1 MTSLSGQSQRNDL
14 SYTAPRGTSRLS
26 RGGDS
31 PLRPVTA
38 GEGPAALPSPP
49 RSPGSLF
56 GSREPALGCRGQGPH
71 PAFGSCITGLTS
83 QPPPPSITQPPNLLS
98 LQTALPHHL
107 HRPALPT
114 RHPYPPTSSQPIP
127 TLHPNQRANIPKE
140 LCWASAPSETA
151 ASQTRAGPLPR
162 RHLPNTEKDKC
173 VHQ

>member
-38 GEGPAALPSPP
+38 GEGPVSLPSPP

-71 PAFGSCITGLTS
+71 PAFGSCITGPTS
-83 QPPPPSITQPPNLLS
+83 HPSPPSITQPPNLLS

-107 HRPALPT
+107 HRPA
-114 RHPYPPTSSQPIP
+114 HPSPLSTYPPPQPIP

-140 LCWASAPSETA
+140 LCWASAPSEAA

>member
-98 LQTALPHHL
+98 PQTALPHHL
-107 HRPALPT
+107 HRPA
-114 RHPYPPTSSQPIP
+114 HPSSLSTYLPPTHPHPPSQPKSKYP
-127 TLHPNQRANIPKE
+127 KGTVLGQRPVGN
-140 LCWASAPSETA
+140 CGFTDQGRAPASETPA
-151 ASQTRAGPLPR
+151 
-162 RHLPNTEKDKC
+162 KY
-173 VHQ
+173 